1 MSKSD
6 FNETKEIV
14 KASAAGTYKKHKGL
28 IIGSAVFALLAIVLI
43 IGTVIINT
51 DEVSSRL
58 IYSFI
63 PDQLYIEE
71 VGRTFYSELNEDYDS
86 DVDGQDLLATY
97 KTYYITVDENGNE
110 VKNYIDKTEV
120 LHFGEN
126 GQVDVNLV
134 FLAKAAEKL
143 AGISKIVKAVAAVMV
158 VCAIAFGIYLWYLS
172 YKKREAAAR
181 EKVYKN
187 KNENRH
193 NK

>member
-120 LHFGEN
+120 LRFGEN

-134 FLAKAAEKL
+134 FLARAAEKL
-143 AGISKIVKAVAAVMV
+143 AKISQTVKTVAAVLI